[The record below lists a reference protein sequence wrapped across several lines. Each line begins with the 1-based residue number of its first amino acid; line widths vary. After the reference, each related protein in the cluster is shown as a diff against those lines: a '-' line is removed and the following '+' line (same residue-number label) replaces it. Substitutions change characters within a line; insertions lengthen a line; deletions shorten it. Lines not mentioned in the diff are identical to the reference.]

1 LEVHVNR
8 AIALLGAPSNIG
20 IRPYDDGRLRGLD
33 RAPAALRARGLAARL
48 HADDVGNVV
57 PPEYV
62 DFTRPAG
69 RVRNESAL
77 VGYSRDIGARVA
89 HAVSDGRF
97 VLLLGGD
104 CSIVLGG
111 LLGARTAS
119 TSRLGL
125 VYVDGHADFAT
136 PEESVTGSAASMC
149 AAFAVGRGDSALAQL
164 ADIPLVT
171 GSDLAIL
178 GRRDD
183 ADGNIYGQAALHGAG
198 ALDIPALA
206 VRSRGTAAA
215 AAATLERLSDVSRI
229 WIHVDADVLD
239 PSVMPAVDSPEPS
252 GLTVDELVSLLRPL
266 VRDSRAVGLEL
277 TIYDPNLDSHGTC
290 AETLVSVLE
299 RTFVGSD
306 Q

>member
-1 LEVHVNR
+1 MAVNK

-33 RAPAALRARGLAARL
+33 RAPAALRALDLAARL
-48 HADDVGNVV
+48 HADDVGDVV

-62 DFTRPAG
+62 DFTRPLG
-69 RVRNESAL
+69 GVRNEAGLAS
-77 VGYSRDIGARVA
+77 YSRDIGARVA
-89 HAVSDGRF
+89 NAVSNCRF

-111 LLGARTAS
+111 LLGARLGS
-119 TSRLGL
+119 NSHLGL
-125 VYVDGHADFAT
+125 IYVDGHADFAT

-164 ADIPLVT
+164 TDTPLVK
-171 GSDLAIL
+171 GSNLAII

-183 ADGNIYGQAALHGAG
+183 SYNYGQAALHAAG
-198 ALDIPALA
+198 ALDIPAA
-206 VRSRGTAAA
+206 DVRSRGVVAAA
-215 AAATLERLSDVSRI
+215 AVTLERLSDVSRL

-252 GLTVDELVSLLRPL
+252 GFSVDELVSVLRPF
-266 VRDSRAVGLEL
+266 VRDPRAAGLQL

-299 RTFVGSD
+299 QTLIGRD

>member
-1 LEVHVNR
+1 VAVNK
-8 AIALLGAPSNIG
+8 AIVLLGAPSNIG

-33 RAPAALRARGLAARL
+33 RAPAALRAHGVAGRL
-48 HADDVGNVV
+48 DADDVGDVV

-62 DFTRPAG
+62 DFTRPLG
-69 RVRNESAL
+69 GVRNEAGL
-77 VGYSRDIGARVA
+77 VSYSRNIGARVA
-89 HAVSDGRF
+89 NAVSDRRF

-111 LLGARTAS
+111 LLGARMGS
-119 TSRLGL
+119 NSSLGL
-125 VYVDGHADFAT
+125 IYVDGHADFAT

-149 AAFAVGRGDSALAQL
+149 AAFAIGRGDSALAQL
-164 ADIPLVT
+164 ADVPLVK

-183 ADGNIYGQAALHGAG
+183 SYNYGQAALHAAG
-198 ALDIPALA
+198 ALDIPAVD
-206 VRSRGTAAA
+206 VRSRGVAAA
-215 AAATLERLSDVSRI
+215 AAATLERLSDVSGL

-252 GLTVDELVSLLRPL
+252 GFSVDELVSLLSPF
-266 VRDSRAVGLEL
+266 VRDPRAAGLQL
-277 TIYDPNLDSHGTC
+277 TIYDPNLDNRGTC

-299 RTFVGSD
+299 QTFVGRG